1 MTTIRPCLAPDR
13 TAPHRT
19 AMALV
24 CYGAIREGTV
34 AIYRPEERA
43 AWASSPE
50 PDRDKPDK
58 LPDQCCLVAEEAGR
72 MTGLMSRAAGA

>member
-13 TAPHRT
+13 T
-19 AMALV
+19 
-24 CYGAIREGTV
+24 
-34 AIYRPEERA
+34 
-43 AWASSPE
+43 E

-58 LPDQCCLVAEEAGR
+58 LPDQCCLVAKAAGR